1 MIQAGQ
7 AESLGLHIFIR
18 DVPPLD
24 SLPRPGRFPEKCE
37 TGFHAGI
44 VEKTADRNA
53 TPHLSPPIPIDQFF
67 DNGFQ
72 RNPVQRIAG
81 MGKTHDRM
89 ANGMGLTAD
98 DSGQIA
104 YSTYYE

>member
-1 MIQAGQ
+1 MIELDRADSIRS
-7 AESLGLHIFIR
+7 EVFIR
-18 DVPPLD
+18 EVPPLD
-24 SLPRPGRFPEKCE
+24 SFPRPGRFPEKCE

-44 VEKTADRNA
+44 VEKTADRDA

-89 ANGMGLTAD
+89 ANGMGLMAD

-104 YSTYYE
+104 